1 MTIQRL
7 CSAAAWHDPS
17 MMAADITKSPFYA
30 PWPMREAGSRTTVVE
45 VEYYQGTERLQLM
58 CTQLPR
64 RPAEQRKIVAEWC
77 KFFRKPSP
85 VRQLSLVSRVPVPL
99 FEAVCESRQL
109 TELFIKWGPIKDL
122 GPISNLT
129 RLTRLRLGS
138 CSVTDLAPIA
148 ALTSLEHLSLGNLD
162 RLSNYS
168 PLSALVN
175 LKLLHI
181 EGRPFAP
188 KNVWIDDLKFLHSLK
203 KLEGLSIY
211 AARFRDPNFH
221 ESLHG
226 LKTLKYL
233 ELPGLVR
240 DESVRRGIE
249 SHLPRLQYAA
259 W

>member
-1 MTIQRL
+1 
-7 CSAAAWHDPS
+7 
-17 MMAADITKSPFYA
+17 MAADNTNSPFYA
-30 PWPMREAGSRTTVVE
+30 PWPMREAGSGKPVVE
-45 VEYYQGTERLQLM
+45 LGYYRGMQRLELM
-58 CTQLPR
+58 CTQLAR

-77 KFFRKPSP
+77 EFFRRPSP

-122 GPISNLT
+122 NPISNLT
-129 RLTRLRLGS
+129 NLTRLHLGS
-138 CSVTDLAPIA
+138 CSVTNLAPIT
-148 ALTSLEHLSLGNLD
+148 ALTKLEHLSLGNLD
-162 RLSNYS
+162 RLSDYS

-181 EGRPFAP
+181 EGQPFLP
-188 KNVWIDDLKFLHSLK
+188 KDVWIDDLKFLHSLK

-211 AARFRDPNFH
+211 SARFRDRNFH
-221 ESLHG
+221 ETLHG

-249 SHLPRLQYAA
+249 SNLPRLQYVL